1 MRLGSLNGAAI
12 KAGLYAGMTLADARA
27 VVPGLAAAPLSPAAD
42 KKALRALARWCGR
55 YSPWTATDGA
65 DGMVMDVSGCGHL
78 FGGDAALLCDLSR
91 RLRAMGLEHQIGL
104 GASRGAAWAVARYGA
119 FGAEPWIIL
128 AAPEGV
134 EGEAA
139 REEEGEAAREEEG
152 EAAGETA
159 ALSPLPVAALRLEPA
174 TCEMLG
180 RLGLKTIGAL
190 IEVPRLLLQHR
201 FPSRAVSEAVLLRL
215 DQLSGQRPEP
225 LEPLAPTP
233 LFRARHIFPE
243 PLEGFE
249 AIAPVLGQLIEDI
262 CVLLGRQGKGAR
274 RLVFEAF
281 HMDGRTS
288 RLSVG
293 TAAAS
298 RNPAHLKRLFREPA
312 AGVDFTTGIDEV
324 LLACLEVERLED
336 AQASLVGGRDG
347 AGQAALFE
355 LADRLGG
362 RLGPHRVGHLAPHQ
376 SHIPE
381 RACRRLEGLAAAG
394 IWAERGAGAIT
405 RPLRLFARPEAIDV
419 MAEIPDG
426 PPLRFRWRRALVQVA
441 KAEGPERITPEWWRE
456 MSMEGRPRDY
466 YRLEDG
472 AGHRFWV
479 YRDGLFGQAPPGR
492 GPRWYMHGLFA

>member
-1 MRLGSLNGAAI
+1 MRLASLNEAAI

-27 VVPGLAAAPLSPAAD
+27 IVPGLAAAPLSPAAD
-42 KKALRALARWCGR
+42 KKALKALARWCGR

-65 DGMVMDVSGCGHL
+65 DGMVMDISGCGHL
-78 FGGDAALLCDLSR
+78 FGGDAALLSDLSR
-91 RLRAMGLEHQIGL
+91 RLRAMGLAHRIGL

-119 FGAEPWIIL
+119 FRTKPWIIL
-128 AAPEGV
+128 AAWEKAREADG
-134 EGEAA
+134 ETDGETDGEAA
-139 REEEGEAAREEEG
+139 AAV
-152 EAAGETA
+152 
-159 ALSPLPVAALRLEPA
+159 LSPLPVAALRLEPA
-174 TCEMLG
+174 ICEMLG

-190 IEVPRLLLQHR
+190 MEVPRLLLQHR
-201 FPSRAVSEAVLLRL
+201 FPSRAQTQAVLLRL
-215 DQLSGQRPEP
+215 DHLSGQRPEP
-225 LEPLAPTP
+225 LEPLSPTP
-233 LFRARHIFPE
+233 LFRARHVFPE
-243 PLEGFE
+243 PVEGFE
-249 AIAPVLGQLIEDI
+249 AIEPVLGQLIEDI

-274 RLVFEAF
+274 QLVFEAF

-288 RLSVG
+288 RLTVG

-298 RNPAHLKRLFREPA
+298 RNPTHLKRLFREPA
-312 AGVDFTTGIDEV
+312 ARVDFTTGVDEV
-324 LLACLEVERLED
+324 LLACLEAQRLED
-336 AQASLVGGRDG
+336 AQASLVDGRDG
-347 AGQAALFE
+347 AGEAALFE

-362 RLGPHRVGHLAPHQ
+362 RLGPHRVGHLAPCQ

-381 RACRRLEGLAAAG
+381 RACRRLSGLAASG
-394 IWAERGAGAIT
+394 IWACDKPGAPA
-405 RPLRLFARPEAIDV
+405 RPFRLFERPEAIDV

-441 KAEGPERITPEWWRE
+441 KAEGPERITPEWWRDKT
-456 MSMEGRPRDY
+456 MAGQLRDY